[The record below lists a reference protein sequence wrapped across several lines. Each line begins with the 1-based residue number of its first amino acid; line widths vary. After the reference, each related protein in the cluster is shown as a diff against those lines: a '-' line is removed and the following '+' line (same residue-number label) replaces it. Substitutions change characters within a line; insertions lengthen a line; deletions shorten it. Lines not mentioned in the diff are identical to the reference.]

1 MPFLDQLGAFITN
14 PISRRPRQPA
24 GNRSYLPF
32 PGGFLLHTGL
42 PNPGIS
48 AVIRQHRRRWA
59 SASLPVVAHLLAE
72 TPETL
77 AEMVRKLEGVENIL
91 AVEIGLPPDCTPE
104 RLETFVDA
112 AAGELPVTVC
122 LGPEQLPVLLA
133 GAAQLKPAALHL
145 TAPRG
150 ALPGKDG
157 ELVSGRLY
165 GPAVYP
171 LMVNAA
177 REAARSGVPV
187 IVDGGVYE
195 KGQAETFLDLGVLA
209 VGLGGVLWGIDQNF

>member
-1 MPFLDQLGAFITN
+1 
-14 PISRRPRQPA
+14 
-24 GNRSYLPF
+24 
-32 PGGFLLHTGL
+32 
-42 PNPGIS
+42 
-48 AVIRQHRRRWA
+48 
-59 SASLPVVAHLLAE
+59 VVAHLLAE

-104 RLETFVDA
+104 RLESFVDA
-112 AAGELPVTVC
+112 AAGELPVALC

-177 REAARSGVPV
+177 REAIKSVLPV
-187 IVDGGVYE
+187 IMDGGVYE
-195 KGQAETFLDLGVLA
+195 KSQAETLLDLGVLA
-209 VGLGGVLWGIDQNF
+209 VGLGGMLWGIDQNL